1 MRSERLW
8 VGDCAKTSVR
18 VGFPPTVTIAIPD
31 LTFAPAITHVTSLS
45 IMAAVAP
52 TTTGRSSQ
60 QIDIVRSDNLP
71 EKGTERFSGDNDEVR
86 FFQDGSKTGARVL
99 GE

>member
-1 MRSERLW
+1 MGRRLRK
-8 VGDCAKTSVR
+8 DLSARRISAHLDHR
-18 VGFPPTVTIAIPD
+18 YSH
-31 LTFAPAITHVTSLS
+31 LTFAPAIIHITSLS
-45 IMAAVAP
+45 IMATVAP
-52 TTTGRSSQ
+52 ATAGRSSQ
-60 QIDIVRSDNLP
+60 QIDIGRSDNLP